1 MSHPTPSCPD
11 AVDNTAPGPGQA
23 VHHKGRPGSVCL
35 PLRGLKPREMNTNA
49 VGPHGAGRSAA
60 TDHGDTAGMGMER
73 LPDRSRGE
81 LRRAGRRDARQGSGC
96 GGHGWTSGLRRFQS
110 AIALTGFS
118 RHRVAMPHDDLPQM
132 TWCCFRSRVALSP
145 RGCKNAGCPQNG
157 HGKRSALQFSGV
169 VMRPPSA
176 QRARADRR

>member
-60 TDHGDTAGMGMER
+60 TDHGDTAGMEMER

-81 LRRAGRRDARQGSGC
+81 GGRGNREVNPRLGRWGE
-96 GGHGWTSGLRRFQS
+96 GHDSHICAMS
-110 AIALTGFS
+110 AA
-118 RHRVAMPHDDLPQM
+118 
-132 TWCCFRSRVALSP
+132 
-145 RGCKNAGCPQNG
+145 
-157 HGKRSALQFSGV
+157 
-169 VMRPPSA
+169 
-176 QRARADRR
+176 ARAK